1 MLQHVAVYCCLFL
14 DDDAYT
20 IFFEMMKSK
29 VGAVCYSVLQY
40 VAVCCSV
47 QQCVAV
53 CCSVLQCAVVCC
65 SVLQCAA
72 VRFLFRIQGLC
83 GRESAQEIFSGLV
96 QEDFEWD

>member
-1 MLQHVAVYCCLFL
+1 MLQRWMYQGVLQHVAVRC
-14 DDDAYT
+14 
-20 IFFEMMKSK
+20 IVS
-29 VGAVCYSVLQY
+29 
-40 VAVCCSV
+40 
-47 QQCVAV
+47 QCVAV